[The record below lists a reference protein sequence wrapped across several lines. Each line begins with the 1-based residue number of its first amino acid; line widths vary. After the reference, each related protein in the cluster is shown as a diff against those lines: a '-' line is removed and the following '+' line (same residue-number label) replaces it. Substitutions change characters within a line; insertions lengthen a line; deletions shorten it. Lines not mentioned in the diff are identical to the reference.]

1 MENFL
6 PREMPRSPAVAV
18 VGATG
23 AVGIELLGSL
33 ERRRFPLRSLRLYAS
48 PRSAGKR
55 LSFMGEEIA
64 VEALGEGSLA
74 GIDLALF
81 SAGSGTAQRSA
92 PPAAAAGAVI
102 IDNSSAF
109 RMRDDVPLVVP
120 EINGAAIAAHRG
132 IIANPN
138 CVAIIAAMALAPIH
152 RANPIRRIVLASYQ
166 AASGAGAAAMAEL
179 TAATAAYLEGRPFE
193 NRVLRHPSA
202 FNLFSHDTPIDPL
215 TGYNGEETK
224 VMNEM
229 RKIFADP
236 EIRITAT
243 CVRVPVLRAHSL
255 ALTVEC
261 TRPMAPEEAR
271 ALLTEA
277 PGVRVVDDAARNYF
291 PMPKDASG
299 QDVVLVGR
307 LRRDVSD
314 PSGRSLALFAAGDQ
328 LLKGAALNAVQI
340 AEGLMSPAGRS

>member
-1 MENFL
+1 MKSFQ

-23 AVGIELLGSL
+23 AVGVELLRCL
-33 ERRRFPLRSLRLYAS
+33 EQRRFPLSALRLYAS

-55 LSFMGEEIA
+55 LSFKGSDIV
-64 VEALGEGSLA
+64 VEALGEKSFA

-81 SAGSGTAQRSA
+81 SAGSGAALKVA
-92 PPAAAAGAVI
+92 PLAAAEGAVV

-109 RMRDDVPLVVP
+109 RMREDVPLVVP
-120 EINGAAIAAHRG
+120 EINGAVIADHRG
-132 IIANPN
+132 MIANPN
-138 CVAIIAAMALAPIH
+138 CVAIIAAMALAPLY

-179 TAATAAYLEGRPFE
+179 TAATAAYLDGRDYE

-202 FNLFSHDTPIDPL
+202 FNLFSHDTPIDPATL
-215 TGYNGEETK
+215 YNGEETK

-236 EIRITAT
+236 AIRISAT
-243 CVRVPVLRAHSL
+243 CVRVPVLRAHSI

-261 TRPMAPEEAR
+261 AAPIAPDAAR
-271 ALLTEA
+271 ALLAEA
-277 PGVRVVDDAARNYF
+277 PGVRVVDDIERNYF

-299 QDVVLVGR
+299 QDAVLVGR
-307 LRRDVSD
+307 IRRDVSD
-314 PSGRSLALFAAGDQ
+314 PTGRSLALFAVGDQ

-340 AEGLMSPAGRS
+340 AECLLSRCVD

>member
-1 MENFL
+1 MENFQ
-6 PREMPRSPAVAV
+6 PRGMPQSPAVAV

-23 AVGIELLGSL
+23 AVGVELLRSL
-33 ERRRFPLRSLRLYAS
+33 ERRRFPLSALRLYAS

-55 LSFMGEEIA
+55 LSVNGSDIV
-64 VEALGEGSLA
+64 VEALGAKSFA
-74 GIDLALF
+74 GIDLALL
-81 SAGSGTAQRSA
+81 SAGSGTAQQVA
-92 PPAAAAGAVI
+92 PLAAAEGAVV

-120 EINGAAIAAHRG
+120 EINGARIADHRG

-138 CVAIIAAMALAPIH
+138 CVAIIAAMALAPLH
-152 RANPIRRIVLASYQ
+152 RVNPIRRIVLASYQ

-179 TAATAAYLEGRPFE
+179 TAATAAYLDGRDYE

-202 FNLFSHDTPIDPL
+202 FNLFSHDTPIDPA
-215 TGYNGEETK
+215 TGYNGEEVK
-224 VMNEM
+224 VMKEM

-236 EIRITAT
+236 EMRISAT
-243 CVRVPVLRAHSL
+243 CVRVPVLRAHSI

-261 TRPMAPEEAR
+261 AAPIAPDVAR
-271 ALLTEA
+271 ALLAEA
-277 PGVRVVDDAARNYF
+277 PGVRVVDDIEHNYF

-299 QDVVLVGR
+299 QDAVLVGR
-307 LRRDVSD
+307 IRRDVSD
-314 PSGRSLALFAAGDQ
+314 PTRRSLALFAVGDQ

-340 AEGLMSPAGRS
+340 AERLMSVSGRS

>member
-6 PREMPRSPAVAV
+6 PREMPQSPAVAV

-23 AVGIELLGSL
+23 AVGIELLRCL
-33 ERRRFPLRSLRLYAS
+33 EQRRFPLRSLSLYAS

-55 LSFMGEEIA
+55 LAFMGEEIA

-81 SAGSGTAQRSA
+81 SAGSGTSQRFA
-92 PPAAAAGAVI
+92 PAAAAAGAVI

-109 RMRDDVPLVVP
+109 RMREDVPLVVP

-152 RANPIRRIVLASYQ
+152 RVNPIRRVVLASYQ

-193 NRVLRHPSA
+193 HRVLRHPSA
-202 FNLFSHDTPIDPL
+202 FNLFSHDTPIDPA

-229 RKIFADP
+229 RKIFAEP
-236 EIRITAT
+236 AMRISAT
-243 CVRVPVLRAHSL
+243 CIRVPVLRAHSL

-261 TRPMAPEEAR
+261 TRPMAPEEAG
-271 ALLTEA
+271 ALLAEA
-277 PGVRVVDDAARNYF
+277 PGVRVVDDAERNYF

-299 QDVVLVGR
+299 QDAVLVGR

-314 PSGRSLALFAAGDQ
+314 PTGRSLALFAAGDQ

-340 AEGLMSPAGRS
+340 AEHVLSPPGRS